1 MEELLAEFEA
11 HSPTL
16 AAQARR
22 RIPLAELGWVL
33 QALIDERAP
42 LVRVGDIVK
51 ALMKR
56 PPSPLAAARLAL
68 GPDLVRPYL
77 DDEETLHVIGVSRL
91 VEAQLARGYYRTFFR
106 ELEAEMSRLSVRPF
120 PFVLLCSDEVRHA
133 VRRRVHPL
141 YPNLPVIAWNEIHFD
156 RTGVGVNTVGLIKT
170 PEDIR
175 NFYRM
180 ADSYRKWK
188 ARAARKGQ
196 I

>member
-91 VEAQLARGYYRTFFR
+91 VEA
-106 ELEAEMSRLSVRPF
+106 
-120 PFVLLCSDEVRHA
+120 
-133 VRRRVHPL
+133 
-141 YPNLPVIAWNEIHFD
+141 
-156 RTGVGVNTVGLIKT
+156 
-170 PEDIR
+170 
-175 NFYRM
+175 
-180 ADSYRKWK
+180 
-188 ARAARKGQ
+188 
-196 I
+196 